1 MDDGTR
7 SAAGT
12 GTPVS
17 QEEAHL
23 LRRLNGLLATR
34 NVDAISGRLRRKD
47 LGLARENRRMVR
59 ECIQKL
65 RHVRAGVA
73 PPWVGLGARQAPG
86 QAG

>member
-1 MDDGTR
+1 MDRGNI
-7 SAAGT
+7 SAACS

-17 QEEAHL
+17 LEEAHL
-23 LRRLNGLLATR
+23 VRLLNGLLATR

-59 ECIQKL
+59 ECIHKL

-73 PPWVGLGARQAPG
+73 PAWLGLGAREAPG
-86 QAG
+86 QGG